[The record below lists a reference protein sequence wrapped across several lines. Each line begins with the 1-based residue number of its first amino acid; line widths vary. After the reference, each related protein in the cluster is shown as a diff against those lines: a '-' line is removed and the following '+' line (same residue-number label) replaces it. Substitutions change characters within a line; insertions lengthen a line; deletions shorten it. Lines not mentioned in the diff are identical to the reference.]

1 MSSPV
6 QVPASVPQA
15 RRSVAGPVVLI
26 ILGLVFLL
34 GTMGVLHWYDLGR
47 LYAHYWPV
55 LIIVWG
61 VIKLAEHMRAQQ
73 TGTRAS
79 GIGVG
84 GVFLAFF
91 LICTGLVAS
100 QAYRVNWGALHD
112 EMGWDNGDFGNW
124 FGQTFSY
131 NDQLSQPFPAGGSL
145 HVVSDRGAV
154 KILEGDSKEIKVAI
168 DKRVHAEKQEN
179 ADKYNNSTKPQITV
193 SGNVVTVNANTQGAG
208 EHGVTT
214 DLTITIPRKAPV
226 TVSTRRGDV
235 SITGRDGAIDVASQ
249 HGDVTVAD
257 INGNASLN
265 LQHSSAKVSD
275 ITGDVAVDGRVN
287 DINVSGVKGALRLT
301 GEFMES
307 VKLSNI
313 AKTVS
318 FKSAR
323 TDLEFAK
330 LDGTLDLD
338 SGDLRATSAMGPG
351 RLITKSKDIHLEAIS
366 GDLHVEDSNGVIEL
380 AVRKLGNL
388 QLDNKNGDIQ
398 LSVPT
403 PASFKLDA
411 RAQNG
416 EIQSDFSEL
425 KVNNGEQEATASG
438 SVGGG
443 TTSIR
448 INNQHGTIEIHK
460 GSLQA
465 MTPPAPPSPK
475 APRQPPDPEAN
486 PVEPTEN

>member
-1 MSSPV
+1 
-6 QVPASVPQA
+6 
-15 RRSVAGPVVLI
+15 LI
-26 ILGLVFLL
+26 IIGLVFLL

-47 LYAHYWPV
+47 IYAHYWPV
-55 LIIVWG
+55 LIILWG
-61 VIKLAEHMRAQQ
+61 VIKLAEHMRAQHA
-73 TGTRAS
+73 GVRAS

-84 GVFLAFF
+84 GVFLLFF

-100 QAYRVNWGALHD
+100 QAYRVNWSAVHD
-112 EMGWDNGDFGNW
+112 EIGWDDGNFGNW

-131 NDQLSQPFPAGGSL
+131 NDQMTQPFPTGGSL

-154 KILEGDSKEIKVAI
+154 RIVESDTKDIKVVI
-168 DKRVHAEKQEN
+168 DKRVHAENQQS
-179 ADKYNNSTKPQITV
+179 ADKYNEGTKLQITT
-193 SGNVVTVNANTQGAG
+193 SGNVLTVNANTQAAG

-214 DLTITIPRKAPV
+214 DLTISIPRRAPV
-226 TVSTRRGDV
+226 TISTRRGDV
-235 SITGRDGAIDVASQ
+235 SITGRDGAVDVASQ

-257 INGNASLN
+257 VNGNASLN
-265 LQHSSAKVSD
+265 LQHSSAKISN
-275 ITGDVAVDGRVN
+275 IAGDVAVDGRVN
-287 DINVSGVKGALRLT
+287 DISITDVKGALRMT

-307 VKLSNI
+307 VKLTNI

-323 TDLEFAK
+323 TDMEFAK
-330 LDGTLDLD
+330 LEGTLDLD
-338 SGDLRATSAMGPG
+338 SGDLRATSAIGPG
-351 RLITKSKDIHLEAIS
+351 RLITRSKDIHLEGVS
-366 GDLHVEDSNGVIEL
+366 GDLHVEDSNGAVEVL
-380 AVRKLGNL
+380 VRKLGNL

-398 LSVPT
+398 LSLPT

-416 EIQSDFSEL
+416 EIQSDFAEL

-438 SVGGG
+438 SVGSGN
-443 TTSIR
+443 TSIR

-465 MTPPAPPSPK
+465 MAPPPTPK
-475 APRQPPDPEAN
+475 TPRAPADPDAS
-486 PVEPTEN
+486 PVEPSDN